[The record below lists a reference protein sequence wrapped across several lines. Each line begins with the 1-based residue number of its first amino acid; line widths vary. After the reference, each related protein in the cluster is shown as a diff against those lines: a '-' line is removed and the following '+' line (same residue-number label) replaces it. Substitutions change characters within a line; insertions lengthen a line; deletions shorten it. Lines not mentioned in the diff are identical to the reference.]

1 MVTGGCSPA
10 PAQQSL
16 ASTSAPLDV
25 DAEDGPDHPA
35 RHGEPRRRESL
46 LLTAAR
52 DSVGASRE
60 FTHRQPAGDGP
71 AVVAGKPSILIV
83 EDEADIRELVRYH
96 LDQEGYAV
104 NEADS
109 GEKALER
116 AAATRP
122 ALIILDLMLPGTD
135 GLEVCRR
142 LRTDD
147 TLREVPVI
155 MLTAKG
161 TEVDRILGLELGAD
175 DYITK
180 PFSPRE
186 LVARVRAV
194 LRRASGASAAPSQE
208 TFSRGRLQV
217 NFDTYEAAV
226 DGKAVALSLR
236 EFELLK
242 FFVQHPHRVYDRL
255 QLLDLVWGQDVHVE
269 PRTVDVHVRR
279 LRKVIERDDSTP
291 ELLLTVR
298 GVGYKFNPDA
308 LEP

>member
-1 MVTGGCSPA
+1 M
-10 PAQQSL
+10 
-16 ASTSAPLDV
+16 
-25 DAEDGPDHPA
+25 
-35 RHGEPRRRESL
+35 
-46 LLTAAR
+46 AA
-52 DSVGASRE
+52 
-60 FTHRQPAGDGP
+60 
-71 AVVAGKPSILIV
+71 KPTILIV

-96 LDQEGYAV
+96 LEQEGYAV
-104 NEADS
+104 EEADS
-109 GEKALER
+109 GEKALDR

-122 ALIILDLMLPGTD
+122 ALVVLDLMLPGTD

-142 LRTDD
+142 LRVDD

-194 LRRASGASAAPSQE
+194 LRRAASVAGPPHES
-208 TFSRGRLQV
+208 FLRGRLQV
-217 NFDTYEAAV
+217 NFDTYEVAV
-226 DGKAVALSLR
+226 DGRPVALSLR

>member
-1 MVTGGCSPA
+1 M
-10 PAQQSL
+10 
-16 ASTSAPLDV
+16 
-25 DAEDGPDHPA
+25 
-35 RHGEPRRRESL
+35 
-46 LLTAAR
+46 AA
-52 DSVGASRE
+52 
-60 FTHRQPAGDGP
+60 
-71 AVVAGKPSILIV
+71 KPTILIV

-96 LDQEGYAV
+96 LEQEGYAV
-104 NEADS
+104 EEADS

-116 AAATRP
+116 AAAIRP
-122 ALIILDLMLPGTD
+122 ALVVLDLMLPGTD

-194 LRRASGASAAPSQE
+194 LRRAASVAGPPHES
-208 TFSRGRLQV
+208 FLRGRLQV
-217 NFDTYEAAV
+217 NFDTYEVAV
-226 DGKAVALSLR
+226 DGRPVALSLR

-298 GVGYKFNPDA
+298 GIGYKFNPDA